1 VDKKF
6 IKMNKNFFNFTLS
19 KSWEYELKK
28 ISDLSSLK
36 KPVNYI
42 SKEISKNKEIS
53 PDIND
58 IFKAFEYCSFS
69 STKVV
74 IFGQDPYFQKGVANG
89 LAFSVKSNETLPAS
103 LRNIYKEIEND
114 IGMTSNIDGCLKS
127 WAIQGVLLLNSSLT
141 VEVGKPGSHSNIGWQ
156 DFIYDVVKVI
166 NQKENIVFILWG
178 NDAKKYDK
186 YIDQNKNL
194 VLSSAHP
201 SPLSSYRGFF
211 GCKHF
216 SKCNKYLKSKNIS
229 EINW

>member
-1 VDKKF
+1 
-6 IKMNKNFFNFTLS
+6 MNNKFFNFTLS

-36 KPVNYI
+36 KPVNYVF
-42 SKEISKNKEIS
+42 KEISRNKEIS

-103 LRNIYKEIEND
+103 LRNIYKEIKND

-141 VEVGKPGSHSNIGWQ
+141 VEVGKPGSH
-156 DFIYDVVKVI
+156 
-166 NQKENIVFILWG
+166 
-178 NDAKKYDK
+178 
-186 YIDQNKNL
+186 
-194 VLSSAHP
+194 
-201 SPLSSYRGFF
+201 
-211 GCKHF
+211 
-216 SKCNKYLKSKNIS
+216 
-229 EINW
+229 

>member
-1 VDKKF
+1 MDKKF

-89 LAFSVKSNETLPAS
+89 LAFSVKSNE
-103 LRNIYKEIEND
+103 
-114 IGMTSNIDGCLKS
+114 
-127 WAIQGVLLLNSSLT
+127 
-141 VEVGKPGSHSNIGWQ
+141 
-156 DFIYDVVKVI
+156 
-166 NQKENIVFILWG
+166 
-178 NDAKKYDK
+178 
-186 YIDQNKNL
+186 
-194 VLSSAHP
+194 
-201 SPLSSYRGFF
+201 SYR
-211 GCKHF
+211 H
-216 SKCNKYLKSKNIS
+216 L
-229 EINW
+229 